1 MNLLWM
7 FVGFMLLFVG
17 GEFVIRSSIA
27 LSLKLNIPRLVIGM
41 TVVAFATSLP
51 ELLVSI
57 NAAINAAPSI
67 AINNVVGSNIANIGL
82 VLGITCIIGNINVK
96 ETFYKVVWPVMFI
109 FSIILWYIVYQDQ
122 EINQIDGVFLIVL
135 LIVFILYVIRF
146 SLTKYKEGSINN
158 NLVYSSSFKIIIWLI
173 IASLALYYGAEWLVD
188 GAINVAAE
196 MGYSEAV
203 IAVSVIAIGTSIPE
217 LATSILAMIKGEQG
231 ISLGN
236 LIGSNIFNIGS
247 VLGITSII
255 KPIKID
261 DIAVFERDIIWMLV
275 FAALVMLLALLPRKN
290 VIGKIKGFFLIFL
303 YSIFLL
309 LVFTTN

>member
-57 NAAINAAPSI
+57 NAAINEAPSI

-122 EINQIDGVFLIVL
+122 EINPIDGVFLIVL

-203 IAVSVIAIGTSIPE
+203 IAVSIVAIGTSIPE

>member
-57 NAAINAAPSI
+57 NAAINEAPSI

-203 IAVSVIAIGTSIPE
+203 IAVSIVAIGTSIPE